1 MQVQHLH
8 LAQFGLAG
16 PTLALKVQGA
26 CHTLSATSLSEV
38 ALRRTCTESIRKK
51 STLKTALTKK
61 KTKFALSTL
70 GVIYFLIYLP
80 NYRKIAPSPLCGA
93 RASQPCSPPYA
104 QHGTL
109 QPATGHTV
117 RHSLPPYATR
127 AAILRLFSSWVVAG
141 WYFAA
146 LAQHRQH
153 ALTRWPRPPVAL
165 LTNQLLL
172 PPGGGK
178 IQSAILLGRPQGS
191 TAFALLRLFG

>member
-1 MQVQHLH
+1 MQHLH

-51 STLKTALTKK
+51 STLIKTALT
-61 KTKFALSTL
+61 FSLHLPYPL

-117 RHSLPPYATR
+117 RHSLPPYATL
-127 AAILRLFSSWVVAG
+127 AAILRLFSSWIVAG

-191 TAFALLRLFG
+191 TAVALLRLFG

>member
-1 MQVQHLH
+1 MPTTLGKTTPPGWTSPDHAKTQRDAARRRDQKNQSQRPIVHTVQVQHLH

-80 NYRKIAPSPLCGA
+80 NYRKKLLQRRP
-93 RASQPCSPPYA
+93 RQP
-104 QHGTL
+104 
-109 QPATGHTV
+109 
-117 RHSLPPYATR
+117 
-127 AAILRLFSSWVVAG
+127 
-141 WYFAA
+141 
-146 LAQHRQH
+146 
-153 ALTRWPRPPVAL
+153 
-165 LTNQLLL
+165 LL
-172 PPGGGK
+172 PHP
-178 IQSAILLGRPQGS
+178 IMM
-191 TAFALLRLFG
+191 LRSLRMMS